1 LEGLGVQGW
10 LDVVLAVMA
19 WLSGHIVQVVA
30 TWVLAVAAGVVVAL
44 TLLHVLVHL
53 TRRR

>member
-1 LEGLGVQGW
+1 MEWW
-10 LDVVLAVMA
+10 LDAGLAVMA

-53 TRRR
+53 TGRR